1 MIYREETRD
10 LFSVPDSY
18 YLAHCISADFALGAG
33 IATEFNKR
41 FDMRKKP
48 TEYAFSCLG
57 QSNFEQMYIH
67 TQQAKC
73 IYGLQNGCVLIDR
86 VFNLITKKRFYH
98 KPTYESINHA
108 LNMMRLICEDNN
120 INKIAM
126 PLIGCGLDNLRW
138 SEVSKIV
145 KDVFQDTDVEI
156 LVCRQ

>member
-1 MIYREETRD
+1 MIYKEETRD
-10 LFSVPDSY
+10 LFSVPNGY

-33 IATEFNKR
+33 IATEFDKR
-41 FDMRKKP
+41 FDMRKKL

-57 QSNFEQMYIH
+57 QGNFEQIYIH
-67 TQQAKC
+67 TRQARC
-73 IYGLQNGCVLIDR
+73 ICGLQNGCVLIDR

-108 LNMMRLICEDNN
+108 LDMMRLICEDNN

-145 KDVFQDTDVEI
+145 QDVFQDTDIEI